1 MLPIPYCFSK
11 ARIALSE
18 YIDRR
23 SATLPK
29 TTRTRTLKARTLKD
43 GTLVPART
51 ETYAVRGSILS
62 DGAEKTAWALIR
74 LGLKVV
80 AEVRSVPLLLDA
92 ASPGAS
98 TGVSAAPLAPPPVS
112 TNSEALCRTTVR
124 GKRVAGRTVR
134 NHLAEMKRAGIVTR
148 VQFRGRQ
155 HDYQVWLNP
164 QFLWENSE
172 KPAETTQKPRF
183 QPAAFAAVAPP
194 KGTNFP
200 PKGVHEPLQATEI
213 ETGQVDKLLAQ
224 RGQEEPGVQQ
234 ATPSGYTGQPAHP
247 GQAAQAPKKGTGAA
261 NDAVL
266 PAKPV
271 TPAVG
276 APGPKT
282 RLAQRQR
289 NMALEFWWAAQKE
302 LYAPINQLFTEEQQ
316 RLALNTIYFGVY
328 GGFPADWP
336 LHQQEKYHEQALERL
351 GLAAGYF
358 ARNPHKYPP
367 MPYAEHV
374 EGAGYFD
381 AANQK
386 GFIGTMAWYKT
397 HLAHRG
403 QRALADGLRRARREL
418 RQHALGTAPKR
429 AQAKTTLELYRYH
442 EAKMRQLGPP
452 ALERFYQHFSRPAVA

>member
-1 MLPIPYCFSK
+1 MLPIPYCPSK

-18 YIDRR
+18 YIEQR
-23 SATLPK
+23 SAALPK
-29 TTRTRTLKARTLKD
+29 TTRTRTLKARTLTD

-51 ETYAVRGSILS
+51 ESYAVRGSILS

-74 LGLKVV
+74 LGLRAV
-80 AEVRSVPLLLDA
+80 AEGRQVPLLLA
-92 ASPGAS
+92 AEAEAVP
-98 TGVSAAPLAPPPVS
+98 TPPPVV
-112 TNSEALCRTTVR
+112 TNSEALCRTNVR

-134 NHLAEMKRAGIVTR
+134 NHLAEMKAAGIVTR

-155 HDYQVWLNP
+155 RDYHVWINP
-164 QFLWENSE
+164 RFLWDATE
-172 KPAETTQKPRF
+172 KPAQTAEKPRF
-183 QPAAFAAVAPP
+183 QPSAFAAVGPP

-224 RGQEEPGVQQ
+224 RGQEEPGAQQ
-234 ATPSGYTGQPAHP
+234 ATPSGYTGQPARP
-247 GQAAQAPKKGTGAA
+247 MPAAQAPKKATGAA
-261 NDAVL
+261 NDVVL
-266 PAKPV
+266 PSAPV
-271 TPAVG
+271 APTSG

-282 RLAQRQR
+282 QLAQRQQ
-289 NMALEFWWAAQKE
+289 NMVFEFWWAAQKE
-302 LYAPINQLFTEEQQ
+302 LYAPINQLFTQEQQ
-316 RLALNTIYFGVY
+316 RLALNAIYFGVY
-328 GGFPADWP
+328 GGFPAEWP
-336 LHQQEKYHEQALERL
+336 LHRQERYHEQALERL

-374 EGAGYFD
+374 AGAGYFD
-381 AANQK
+381 AANTK
-386 GFIGTMAWYKT
+386 GFIGTMAWYTT

-452 ALERFYQHFSRPAVA
+452 ALERFYQHFSRPTTA